1 MSEKYPACDHRNK
14 TLYFINTSGV
24 IWQKE
29 FDVEKCE
36 TFTEAKGKKKK
47 SLTTHREAF
56 EECRLQIITNCLRMF
71 LFCTLSLF
79 SKFD

>member
-1 MSEKYPACDHRNK
+1 MTEWSEHLKKKKKSHNEKNAKSSMSEKYPACDHRNK

-47 SLTTHREAF
+47 ISDNSSGS
-56 EECRLQIITNCLRMF
+56 I
-71 LFCTLSLF
+71 
-79 SKFD
+79 

>member
-36 TFTEAKGKKKK
+36 TFTEAKGKKKN
-47 SLTTHREAF
+47 L
-56 EECRLQIITNCLRMF
+56 
-71 LFCTLSLF
+71 
-79 SKFD
+79 